1 MLFVKIKYIYEVY
14 GNAVKKKTLVPT
26 FRKIFGKKYTGI

>member
-14 GNAVKKKTLVPT
+14 GNAVKKTLVPT